1 MDRSINSY
9 IYIYIENNR
18 RKRRFIYI
26 DRKIL
31 PMAKIEITFLGT
43 SAMVPTKDRN
53 VQGIYLNYGGEGI
66 LIDCGE
72 GTQRQMAIAGINRA
86 KVKIILISHWHG
98 DHVSGLVGLIQTI
111 GNIND
116 HSKIELYGPVGTRTR
131 MKHMMES
138 CIFYNKVNIM
148 IHEINPKKLTKF
160 YENKFYELYAAPLEH
175 SVPCIGFKF
184 LEKEKR
190 KIEISKVKRL
200 GLKEGPDLGKLQEGT
215 SIIKNGKKINP
226 DDVSSMVKGKSIA
239 FILDTALC
247 GNCKTLAE
255 DVDLLVSECVYAG
268 DLEEKAEQYKHLTAK
283 QIAQIASEVNVKKL
297 ILTHFSQRYKEVS
310 QVLQDARDIF
320 NNTETAFDFMKTKV
334 E

>member
-1 MDRSINSY
+1 MNS
-9 IYIYIENNR
+9 
-18 RKRRFIYI
+18 
-26 DRKIL
+26 
-31 PMAKIEITFLGT
+31 MTKIEITFLGT

-53 VQGIYLNYGGEGI
+53 VQGIYLEYEGEGI

-86 KVKIILISHWHG
+86 KVKTILISHWHG

-111 GNIND
+111 GNINEQ
-116 HSKIELYGPVGTRTR
+116 SKIELYGPVGTRIR
-131 MKHMMES
+131 MKHVMES
-138 CIFYNKVNIM
+138 CIFYNKVNVV

-160 YENKFYELYAAPLEH
+160 YENRYYELYAAPLEH

-184 LEKEKR
+184 VEKEKR
-190 KIEISKVKRL
+190 KIELTKVKKL
-200 GLKEGPDLGKLQEGT
+200 GLKEGPEIGKLQEGLT
-215 SIIKNGKKINP
+215 IVKNGKKIHP
-226 DDVSSMVKGKSIA
+226 DEVSTRVKGKSIA
-239 FILDTALC
+239 FILDTAC
-247 GNCKTLAE
+247 CTNCKTLAK
-255 DVDLLVSECVYAG
+255 DVDLLVSECVYAA

-320 NNTETAFDFMKTKV
+320 DNTDAAFDFMKIKV